1 MGLLNDSYTLIQP
14 NVNLKSLKSGKFSL
28 ECLIRLNGA
37 VSGLPDMSFFRQADY
52 FRHVS
57 DIQATVELHFIEEGC
72 SRWSKMVLDLTQGGV
87 MVFKGIDGQLVKDFM
102 TDRQIFRGCLVVRQF
117 RGQDDRFNS
126 STLRKSDFEEE
137 GTESEPEG
145 EDLGHDDD
153 EEEESDEEEGDL
165 EDFIE
170 DEAEVSGEEEEEN
183 NEESGDE
190 QDALEESDDGK
201 SSNIGKDKK
210 KKSIQ
215 DSEE

>member
-28 ECLIRLNGA
+28 ECPIRLNGA

-102 TDRQIFRGCLVVRQF
+102 TDRLIFRGCLVVRQF

-126 STLRKSDFEEE
+126 STLRKS
-137 GTESEPEG
+137 
-145 EDLGHDDD
+145 DD